1 MLITGFEISSWTLL
15 HLQLLVIA
23 YLEILRGPE
32 GVRGQLNYMYLFQ
45 FSLCPFFHHP
55 QIELHILEECV
66 EEVEMDLLKK
76 QVFFIFGRVWEMNNT
91 LTVPRPHHVRPDV
104 IICLKSLQDTHV
116 FRLSNAK
123 RSYGENKS
131 ILLKISSIV
140 PVFPCFSIRNQ
151 ETFLNIV
158 WKHVILFSSTTSL
171 CQDV

>member
-55 QIELHILEECV
+55 QIELHILEDCV

-76 QVFFIFGRVWEMNNT
+76 QVFFIFGR
-91 LTVPRPHHVRPDV
+91 
-104 IICLKSLQDTHV
+104 
-116 FRLSNAK
+116 F
-123 RSYGENKS
+123 
-131 ILLKISSIV
+131 
-140 PVFPCFSIRNQ
+140 
-151 ETFLNIV
+151 
-158 WKHVILFSSTTSL
+158 
-171 CQDV
+171 